1 MKIRSVKNDPTQNS
15 YCIRYLTEQN
25 GYAADLTLDCNEPPR
40 PEFDQ
45 AIATMAADFC
55 ALACLEPMK
64 DSSGRDPMSRVRMSS
79 IVKNVGQKATTY
91 SFTAKIFNPTTC
103 KFQTVALP
111 AVDDAYISAEIME
124 HIYTLFHE
132 AELYV
137 EGKRAQGDL
146 FEEKDEKLKAVG

>member
-1 MKIRSVKNDPTQNS
+1 MNIRSVKNDPVDNS

-25 GYAADLTLDCNEPPR
+25 GYQAELTVDCNEPPR
-40 PEFDQ
+40 PEFDN

-55 ALACLEPMK
+55 SLACLEPTQDAK
-64 DSSGRDPMSRVRMSS
+64 GRDPMSRVRVSS

-103 KFQTVALP
+103 KYQTVALP
-111 AVDDAYISAEIME
+111 AVDDAFIPADIME

-146 FEEKDEKLKAVG
+146 FEDKDEKLKAVG

>member
-1 MKIRSVKNDPTQNS
+1 MNIRSVKNDPVDNS
-15 YCIRYLTEQN
+15 YCIHYLTEQN
-25 GYAADLTLDCNEPPR
+25 GYRAELTVDCNEPPPR
-40 PEFDQ
+40 PEFDN

-55 ALACLEPMK
+55 ALAALEPMK
-64 DSSGRDPMSRVRMSS
+64 DSSGRDPMSRVRVSS

-103 KFQTVALP
+103 KYQTVALP
-111 AVDDAYISAEIME
+111 AVDDAFIPADIME

-137 EGKRAQGDL
+137 EGNRAQATL
-146 FEEKDEKLKAVG
+146 FDDGK

>member
-1 MKIRSVKNDPTQNS
+1 MNIRSVKNDPVDNS

-25 GYAADLTLDCNEPPR
+25 GYQADLTLDCNEPPR

-45 AIATMAADFC
+45 AIAAMAPDFC
-55 ALACLEPMK
+55 LLTALEPMK

-79 IVKNVGQKATTY
+79 IVKNEGQKATTY

-111 AVDDAYISAEIME
+111 AVNDDYISAEIMN

-137 EGKRAQGDL
+137 EGNRAQATL
-146 FEEKDEKLKAVG
+146 FDDGK